1 VSLIGKIEEAADE
14 DNWDGANDHSMN
26 ASYMDRSK
34 MEISFGGG
42 GGLGSLGGG
51 RSRANLDVS
60 INKLDVSRSKDK
72 YLNVSKSK

>member
-14 DNWDGANDHSMN
+14 ENWDGGNDHSMN

-34 MEISFGGG
+34 MEMSFNGGG
-42 GGLGSLGGG
+42 GGLGGG